1 MAKKVK
7 IAMGADH
14 GGYRLKE
21 VLKGYLEK
29 KGFIVLDFGTFT
41 DEPCDY
47 PLVGHKVA
55 KAVATKKCR
64 FGINICKSGFG
75 MGIISNKVKSV
86 RSAVCDSLSQA
97 KSAREHND
105 CNVLSLSAMRTKLWK
120 AKKICEVFLKTKS
133 LGGRHKRR
141 VKQINNLERK

>member
-21 VLKGYLEK
+21 VLKGYLKK

-41 DEPCDY
+41 DESCDY
-47 PLVGHKVA
+47 PLIGHKVA

-105 CNVLSLSAMRTKLWK
+105 CNVLSLSGMRIKLWK